1 VEIHGILHCQSN
13 LPCTQPVEPSAV
25 MRDSPNTSQSQ
36 SDAGFFARL
45 EGLILVSLLLLLAL
59 LKVLYAFV
67 LRIDSDETQH
77 LHVVWGWANG
87 FLPYRDLF
95 DNHSPLFQILYAPI
109 FGALG
114 ERPDIIVPMRLAV
127 IPVNFL
133 CLWLVYKCGAMLF
146 SRRVGIWAAIAAGAF
161 PVFFIKSS
169 EFRTDDLWAALWLL
183 SIWVLLRRPFKRS
196 NVFLSGLAL
205 GASFATSMKTI
216 LLAIALALSL
226 TVLLIGK
233 ALRREKVN
241 WRSLPVAALSG
252 FLGVAAVPVLVVAF
266 FGLNGALPSLY
277 YCTIQHNV
285 LPGLFRWSRVWTQ
298 SRWFLPLGALISILG
313 YLNWRNLPVMF
324 RRDRTAVIALT
335 LLAYFLLLGGF
346 WPIVQTQDF
355 LPVIPLIILLLVAAG
370 TIAPLSRYQMI
381 TFPLLVG
388 AEIVV
393 LLSTDPPRSNAMADK
408 LSMISNVLTLTTKE
422 DFVMDAKG
430 ETVFRRRPFY
440 YVLEGMTLRR
450 IAFGRIKDDIPE
462 CLIATRTPVATLLRM
477 PPRATDFIE
486 HNYVQVAFRT
496 CVLGKILATQDEN
509 FPKTYEFDVA
519 VPERYVLLP
528 KRGPLVATLDGSP
541 FGAARFLQ
549 TGHHRVQ
556 VFANTGRLALIWARA
571 AEKHFSPFGPI
582 VKDEFGPAD

>member
-1 VEIHGILHCQSN
+1 M
-13 LPCTQPVEPSAV
+13 EPSV
-25 MRDSPNTSQSQ
+25 VIRDSPNTSQSQ
-36 SDAGFFARL
+36 LNAGFFARS
-45 EGLILVSLLLLLAL
+45 EGLILVSVLLLLAV
-59 LKVLYAFV
+59 LKVFYAIV

-95 DNHSPLFQILYAPI
+95 DNHSPLFQFLYAPL
-109 FGALG
+109 FRALG
-114 ERPDIIVPMRLAV
+114 ERPDILVPMRLAV
-127 IPVNFL
+127 IPLYFL
-133 CLWLVYKCGAMLF
+133 CLWAVYKCGTMLF
-146 SRRVGIWAAIAAGAF
+146 SRRVGIWSAIAAGAF

-183 SIWVLLRRPFKRS
+183 SIWMLLLRPLKTS
-196 NVFLSGLAL
+196 NVFLSGLVL
-205 GASFATSMKTI
+205 GACFATSMKTI
-216 LLAIALALSL
+216 LLAVAL
-226 TVLLIGK
+226 VLAVTLLVIGK
-233 ALRREKVN
+233 AICQEKVN
-241 WRSLPVAALSG
+241 WRSLLVAAMSG
-252 FLGVAAVPVLVVAF
+252 FLGVAVVPLLVVAF

-277 YCTIQHNV
+277 YCTIQDNV
-285 LPGLFRWSRVWTQ
+285 LPGLFSWSGVWRQ

-313 YLNWRNLPVMF
+313 YLNWRNLPEMF
-324 RRDRTAVIALT
+324 RRDRAAVIALT
-335 LLAYFLLLGGF
+335 LLAYFVLLAGF

-355 LPVIPLIILLLVAAG
+355 IPVIPLIILLLVGAG
-370 TIAPLSRYQMI
+370 TIAPLARYQLI
-381 TFPLLVG
+381 SFPLFVG
-388 AEIVV
+388 AEIIV
-393 LLSTDPPRSNAMADK
+393 LLSTFPPRGDAMADK

-440 YVLEGMTLRR
+440 YVLEGVTLRR
-450 IAFGRIKDDIPE
+450 IALGLIKDDIPE
-462 CLIATRTPVATLLRM
+462 RLIATRAPVATLLRM
-477 PPRATDFIE
+477 PPRAMDFIR